1 MGVSRMTS
9 YNTRKVMT
17 DIVVVSLNLFKIM
30 IPTLIIV
37 KIATEL
43 GLDALLIS
51 LFSPMM
57 SLMGLPS
64 SAAIVLVT
72 TLLTNPYTGL
82 IVAASLP
89 EMAHLTMAQ
98 SSIMALFMLFTHG
111 LPLEAM
117 ISSKVGIRL
126 WVVVAL
132 RLATAFIFGIL
143 LAQFFIMAG
152 WYQAPALVTLPLMH
166 APDPS
171 LSAWLVGQAIAL
183 FMIQIVIIIL
193 IALLELL
200 RVLGIERLMI
210 WLLSPVLRLMGIG
223 PHASTIAIVGVSLGL
238 TFGSGILMR
247 DVQSGTIPKKDVY
260 GVLCFLNLK
269 HSLFE
274 DTAVVML
281 LGPSLFVIVVLR
293 LVISVIVTILMMA
306 LGKQLNEAQ
315 WHRYLTNKN
324 IPKEAG

>member
-1 MGVSRMTS
+1 MPLIER
-9 YNTRKVMT
+9 YNYRKVAT
-17 DIVVVSLNLFKIM
+17 DIVVVSLNLFRVM
-30 IPTLIIV
+30 IPTLLVV
-37 KIATEL
+37 KIATEF
-43 GLDALLIS
+43 GLDRLLIA
-51 LFSPMM
+51 LFSPIM
-57 SLMGLPS
+57 SLMELPS

-82 IVAASLP
+82 LVAASLP
-89 EMAHLTMAQ
+89 EMASLNIAQ
-98 SSIMALFMLFTHG
+98 SSIIALFMLFTHG

-132 RLATAFIFGIL
+132 RLITAFVSGIV
-143 LAQFFIMAG
+143 LAQFFAMVG
-152 WYQAPALVTLPLMH
+152 WYQDPALVNLPLITNVD
-166 APDPS
+166 AS

-183 FMIQIVIIIL
+183 FLIQIVIIIL

-200 RVLGIERLMI
+200 RVVGIERLMI

-223 PHASTIAIVGVSLGL
+223 PRASTIAIVGVTLGL
-238 TFGSGILMR
+238 TFGSGILMK
-247 DVQSGTIPKKDVY
+247 DVQSGTIPKKDVF

-281 LGPSLFVIVVLR
+281 LGPSLFVIVILR
-293 LVISVIVTILMMA
+293 LGISILVTMALMA
-306 LGKQLNEAQ
+306 LGHQLNDRQ
-315 WHRYLTNKN
+315 WYRYLTNEN

>member
-1 MGVSRMTS
+1 MSVNALTN
-9 YNTRKVMT
+9 YNLRKVMT
-17 DIVVVSLNLFKIM
+17 DIVVVSLNLFRVM

-37 KIATEL
+37 KIATEF
-43 GLDALLIS
+43 GLDTLLIS

-57 SLMGLPS
+57 NLMALPS

-89 EMAHLTMAQ
+89 EMASLNIAQ
-98 SSIMALFMLFTHG
+98 SSIIALFMLFTHG

-126 WVVVAL
+126 WVVVVL

-143 LAQFFIMAG
+143 LAQFFVVAG
-152 WYQAPALVTLPLMH
+152 WYQAPAFVNLPLITTV
-166 APDPS
+166 DPS
-171 LSAWLVGQAIAL
+171 LSAWLIGQAIAL

-200 RVLGIERLMI
+200 RVLGIEKLMI

-223 PHASTIAIVGVSLGL
+223 PRASTIAIVGVSLGL
-238 TFGSGILMR
+238 TFGSGILMK
-247 DVQSGTIPKKDVY
+247 DVQTGTIPKKDVY

-293 LVISVIVTILMMA
+293 LVISVMVTMLMMA
-306 LGKQLNEAQ
+306 IGRHLTDPQ
-315 WHRYLTNKN
+315 WHRYLTNEN

>member
-1 MGVSRMTS
+1 MPLIER
-9 YNTRKVMT
+9 YNYRKVAT
-17 DIVVVSLNLFKIM
+17 DIVVVSLNLFRVM
-30 IPTLIIV
+30 IPTLLVV
-37 KIATEL
+37 KIATEF
-43 GLDALLIS
+43 GLDRLLIA
-51 LFSPMM
+51 LFSPIM
-57 SLMGLPS
+57 SLMELPS

-82 IVAASLP
+82 LVAASLP
-89 EMAHLTMAQ
+89 EMASLNIAQ
-98 SSIMALFMLFTHG
+98 SSIIALFMLFTHG

-132 RLATAFIFGIL
+132 RLITAFVSGIV
-143 LAQFFIMAG
+143 LAQFFAMAG
-152 WYQAPALVTLPLMH
+152 WYQDPALVNLPLITNVD
-166 APDPS
+166 AS

-183 FMIQIVIIIL
+183 FLIQIVIIIL

-200 RVLGIERLMI
+200 RVVGIERLMI

-223 PHASTIAIVGVSLGL
+223 PRASTIAIVGVTLGL
-238 TFGSGILMR
+238 TFGSGILMK
-247 DVQSGTIPKKDVY
+247 DVQSGTIPKKDVF

-281 LGPSLFVIVVLR
+281 LGPSLFVIVILR
-293 LVISVIVTILMMA
+293 LGISIVVTMALMA
-306 LGKQLNEAQ
+306 LGHQLNDRQ
-315 WHRYLTNKN
+315 WYRYLTNEN